1 MHFRQA
7 MNHAV
12 AIGAKHRVSA
22 LRRQESKKAKD
33 GLPAAMFV
41 NSDPIPG
48 LVRRIEDKA
57 KKRWSKRDFPET
69 NLLIAAS
76 IPERSGAASTLIWDP
91 KLDLKKLNANL
102 SPTLGRCDYCAVY
115 LYNMMQSRIYKW
127 TRQTEWKAFG
137 RRTGFGN
144 LALGS
149 TREHCRKAARACVR
163 K

>member
-48 LVRRIEDKA
+48 LVRRIEGKA

-69 NLLIAAS
+69 NLLIAGS
-76 IPERSGAASTLIWDP
+76 IPERSGAASMLIWDP
-91 KLDLKKLNANL
+91 KLDVKKLNPNL
-102 SPTLGRCDYCAVY
+102 SPTLR
-115 LYNMMQSRIYKW
+115 L
-127 TRQTEWKAFG
+127 F
-137 RRTGFGN
+137 RR
-144 LALGS
+144 LSLQHDAKPHLQVDS
-149 TREHCRKAARACVR
+149 ADRVESVR
-163 K
+163 

>member
-48 LVRRIEDKA
+48 LVRRIEG
-57 KKRWSKRDFPET
+57 REGLRPE
-69 NLLIAAS
+69 IAWE
-76 IPERSGAASTLIWDP
+76 PG
-91 KLDLKKLNANL
+91 
-102 SPTLGRCDYCAVY
+102 
-115 LYNMMQSRIYKW
+115 
-127 TRQTEWKAFG
+127 TR
-137 RRTGFGN
+137 N
-144 LALGS
+144 
-149 TREHCRKAARACVR
+149 
-163 K
+163 

>member
-48 LVRRIEDKA
+48 LVRRIEGK
-57 KKRWSKRDFPET
+57 SKEAVVEEGFPGNEF
-69 NLLIAAS
+69 AYC
-76 IPERSGAASTLIWDP
+76 G
-91 KLDLKKLNANL
+91 LD
-102 SPTLGRCDYCAVY
+102 
-115 LYNMMQSRIYKW
+115 
-127 TRQTEWKAFG
+127 
-137 RRTGFGN
+137 TGTIGSSFDVD
-144 LALGS
+144 LGS
-149 TREHCRKAARACVR
+149 KTRCQEVESESVSDTATISPSISTT
-163 K
+163 